1 MKDAFYWKGQIA
13 NFKSD
18 NKTYFEQAK
27 KCLEAYCDTK
37 SYNIFYSN
45 IQLLKAYLLT
55 NDPKPEVERRFLK
68 KVASDKLQYNTAL
81 ELANVLEG
89 ALSYYTDIADFFT
102 KLKDGV
108 LENATKVGRGVIWV
122 SYEPVIGTVT
132 DEMGNTQEVIT
143 DRKIKIDSL
152 GYEDYAC
159 STSVNKDQ
167 IWWKARRHLLGKE
180 ELKEQFGYEAQDEEL
195 NFTTGKDT
203 ERKLAEVWEIWD
215 KTEKKRYYIL
225 AQCASNEF
233 LKVSDDPYGIGTFFP
248 CEDLTFI
255 TNGKNIIPLPEYELY
270 RKKAVELNKVSAMAD
285 MLEQKVKFVIT
296 TDKTNQDNTLDLANA
311 AEGDIVTL
319 QTPNPLATGNN
330 GAYLGFLPIKEAVE
344 LLEHREIKKA
354 QLKQDIYDITGI
366 ADIMR
371 GQTDAGETAT
381 AQQIK
386 GVFGTMRFQDKQKQ
400 VQNFVVN
407 VFEIIAQIICEN
419 WDAKTL
425 QDITSTYLPSEEEKA
440 QIQANLAQV
449 QVIQS
454 NPMYVQAVQAGQM
467 SMPEVTKE
475 DLKKLE
481 QPSWDMLIGIMRDDK
496 LRSYSID
503 VQSSATVFDD
513 LSEQSASV
521 NQLAATFKDIV
532 MTAGQLQSPAVIRAY
547 VPIAKMQLTNIKV
560 GRAIAKQLI
569 DALENGA
576 EELERSLSKAQENPQ
591 LMIEQQKLA
600 LQQADLQ
607 RKVLADK
614 GEAVRNEREFA
625 IKKADLEGRMINDA
639 EKNRIKADEEA
650 RKRAEL
656 DAQFALK
663 KAELALKTNVM
674 DTNIPGE
681 VRTLE

>member
-1 MKDAFYWKGQIA
+1 MKDAFYWKGQIS

-45 IQLLKAYLLT
+45 IQLLKSYLLT

-68 KVASDKLQYNTAL
+68 KLSSDKLQYNTSL

-89 ALSYYTDIADFFT
+89 ALSYYTDLADFYQ
-102 KLKDGV
+102 KLKDSI
-108 LENATKVGRGVIWV
+108 EKATKVGRGVIWV
-122 SYEPVIGTVT
+122 SYEPIISKVA
-132 DEMGNTQEVIT
+132 DEYGNTQEVIS

-159 STSVNKDQ
+159 STSCNKEQ

-225 AQCASNEF
+225 AQCAKNEF
-233 LKVSDDPYGIGTFFP
+233 LKESEDPYGIDTFFP
-248 CEDLTFI
+248 CEDLTFL

-270 RKKAVELNKVSAMAD
+270 RKKAVELNKISAMAD

-296 TDKTNQDNTLDLANA
+296 TDKSNQDNTLDMANA

-319 QTPNPLATGNN
+319 QTPNPMATGNN
-330 GAYLGFLPIKEAVE
+330 SAYLGFLPIKEAVE
-344 LLEHREIKKA
+344 LLEHREVKKA

-371 GQTDAGETAT
+371 GQTDASETAT

-400 VQNFVVN
+400 VQHFVVSI
-407 VFEIIAQIICEN
+407 FEIIAQIICEN
-419 WDAKTL
+419 WDAETL
-425 QDITSTYLPSEEEKA
+425 QDITSTYLPSEEEKV
-440 QIQANLAQV
+440 QIQAKIAQA

-454 NPMYVQAVQAGQM
+454 NPMYMQAVQAGQM
-467 SMPEVTKE
+467 QLPQISKE
-475 DLKKLE
+475 EIKKLE
-481 QPSWDMLIGIMRDDK
+481 QPSWDSLIQIMRDDK

-513 LSEQSASV
+513 LEAQSASV

-532 MTAGQLQSPAVIRAY
+532 LTAGQLQSPSVIRAY

-576 EELERSLSKAQENPQ
+576 DELERSLGKTQENPQ
-591 LMIEQQKLA
+591 LQIEQQKLA

-607 RKVLADK
+607 RKMAVDRE
-614 GEAVRNEREFA
+614 EAVKNTRDFA
-625 IKKADLEGRMINDA
+625 IREAELKGRLLNES
-639 EKNRIKADEEA
+639 EKNKIKVLEEE

-656 DAQFALK
+656 EAQAAFK
-663 KAELALKTNVM
+663 EAELAAKVNV